1 MENKVKKSNNLKYI
15 ILCLLIIILINIAG
29 YFILNSVFE
38 EDIVTNIGEKKI
50 DISIQSDEELQL
62 VKAEKFEIP

>member
-38 EDIVTNIGEKKI
+38 EDIVTNIGEKR
-50 DISIQSDEELQL
+50 SI
-62 VKAEKFEIP
+62 